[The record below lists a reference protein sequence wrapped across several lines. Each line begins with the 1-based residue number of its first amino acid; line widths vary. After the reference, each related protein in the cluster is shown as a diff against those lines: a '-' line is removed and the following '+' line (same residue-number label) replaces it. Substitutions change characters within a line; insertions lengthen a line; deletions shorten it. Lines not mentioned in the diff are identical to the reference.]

1 VDGSSLFFLIFLVFK
16 ITEELFRLVSLSI
29 KVKGKIVHCLILTL
43 SFVDAI
49 LDHKVLSFV
58 HRLHIVTC
66 NVHKGW
72 NKLRDILFFKF
83 EFIQAFNGLVRL
95 ILNKH

>member
-1 VDGSSLFFLIFLVFK
+1 VDSGSLFFLIFLVFK
-16 ITEELFRLVSLSI
+16 ITEKLLRLVSLSI
-29 KVKGKIVHCLILTL
+29 KVKGKIVYSFVLTL
-43 SFVDAI
+43 SLVDAI

-66 NVHKGW
+66 NIHKGW
-72 NKLRDILFFKF
+72 DKLRNILFFKF
-83 EFIQAFNGLVRL
+83 EFIQALNGLVRL